1 MRKPIVNR
9 AKSNGRRDT
18 SRLVRYAVVGLG
30 YIGQIAVLP
39 AFANARRNSALAALV
54 SDDPLKLKR
63 LSRQYDVPHVFSYG
77 EYEQCITSGVVDAVY
92 IALPNNMHREYVV
105 RAASAG
111 IHALCEKPLGVTE
124 QECEDMIRTADE
136 NNVKLMTAY
145 RLHFDE
151 ANLKA
156 IAFAHSGRLGD
167 LRIFNSIFS
176 QQIKPGNIRLKSSLG
191 GGTFFD
197 MGIYC
202 VNAARYLFK
211 DEPTEVFAYSAN
223 NGERRFKEIDEM
235 TAVVMRFPGERLATV
250 TSSFGAAAV
259 GWYEIVGTKGSLRVE
274 NGYEYSQP
282 REHRITIQEKT
293 TRRHFPTRDQF
304 APELLYFS
312 DCILNN
318 RKPEPS
324 GEEGLADVRII
335 EAIYRS
341 AEKGRPVNVERVE
354 KRTRPTMA
362 LEEKRPKVKKP
373 ILVHASTPSA

>member
-1 MRKPIVNR
+1 MEQST
-9 AKSNGRRDT
+9 A
-18 SRLVRYAVVGLG
+18 VRYAVVGLG
-30 YIGQIAVLP
+30 YISQIAVLP
-39 AFANARRNSALAALV
+39 AFAHARRNSVLAALV
-54 SDDPLKLKR
+54 SDDPVKLRK
-63 LSRQYDVPHVFSYG
+63 LSKKYGVPQTYSYEQYDR
-77 EYEQCITSGVVDAVY
+77 CLNSGNIDAVY
-92 IALPNNMHREYVV
+92 IALPNNQHHEYVV
-105 RAASAG
+105 RAASSG
-111 IHALCEKPLGVTE
+111 IHSLCEKPLGVTE
-124 QECEDMIRTADE
+124 QECEDMISAASE

-156 IAFAHSGRLGD
+156 ISIAQSGRLGD
-167 LRIFNSIFS
+167 VRIFNSVFS

-211 DEPTEVFAYSAN
+211 DEPMEVFAYSAN
-223 NGERRFKEIDEM
+223 NGDGRFKEIDEM
-235 TAVVMRFPGERLATV
+235 TAAVVRFPRERLATM

-259 GWYEIVGTKGSLRVE
+259 GWYEIVGTKGSLRGE
-274 NGYEYSQP
+274 NAYEYSRP
-282 REHRITIQEKT
+282 REHVLTINEKT
-293 TRRHFPTRDQF
+293 TKQRFPVRDQF

-312 DCILNN
+312 DCIIND

-341 AEKGRPVNVERVE
+341 AQKGRPVEIERVI
-354 KRTRPTMA
+354 KRTRQTRAM
-362 LEEKRPKVKKP
+362 EVKRPKVKKP
-373 ILVHASTPSA
+373 SLVHASTPST